1 MEPIELTTPS
11 GYQVFVKPDLTYG
24 QYLELQELVTS
35 NVSVDLEKS
44 ALEKVSGS
52 FLIKASRK
60 VLEYVVVKV
69 LDPKGVEVSNPIETV
84 LNLPRTDGD
93 VISEKINSI
102 TASVFNTQKKGAK

>member
-1 MEPIELTTPS
+1 MEPIELTTPG
-11 GYQVFVKPDLTYG
+11 GYKVFVNSDLTYG

-44 ALEKVSGS
+44 ALEKVDGS

-69 LDPKGVEVSNPIETV
+69 IDTKGIEVPNPIEAV
-84 LNLPRTDGD
+84 LNLSRADGEI
-93 VISEKINSI
+93 ISEKINSI
-102 TASVFNTQKKGAK
+102 TASLFTSQKKGAK